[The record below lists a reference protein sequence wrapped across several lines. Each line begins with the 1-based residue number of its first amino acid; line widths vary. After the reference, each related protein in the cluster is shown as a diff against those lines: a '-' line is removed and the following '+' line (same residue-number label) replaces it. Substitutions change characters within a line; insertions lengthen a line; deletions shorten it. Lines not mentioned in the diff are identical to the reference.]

1 MKAGVSRR
9 FVEDRR
15 HYGSYLSDN
24 NNFAKI
30 KYLDD
35 RIVLGYN
42 KVTEKHKEMSEQ
54 EVLLRDLLVS
64 EQVRNQLTLDCQNF
78 INIKSQHYT
87 AIWNTIDHSS
97 LQEDIEL
104 ISRYLF
110 HKNIC
115 TIHICQIGIFSSR
128 ELKST
133 TITVHREVLELEAN
147 EDFLITCEALSG
159 THISNFHNLVG
170 QKITMHYKFL
180 SWD

>member
-1 MKAGVSRR
+1 
-9 FVEDRR
+9 
-15 HYGSYLSDN
+15 
-24 NNFAKI
+24 
-30 KYLDD
+30 
-35 RIVLGYN
+35 
-42 KVTEKHKEMSEQ
+42 MSEQ
-54 EVLLRDLLVS
+54 EMLLRDLLVS
-64 EQVRNQLTLDCQNF
+64 EQVGNQLTLDSQNF

-97 LQEDIEL
+97 LHEDIEL

-170 QKITMHYKFL
+170 QKITMGTLIINNNIVLEEALLNKTFMNEEIRPIRREEIHLMNFVIFGKHL
-180 SWD
+180 HCLKKAI